1 MRILSRYVLRQ
12 HIAPFTFAVSAL
24 TLLMLLDQLAKQFHK
39 LVGKGLGAG
48 AQFISF
54 MNATMPA
61 LPERAAPAPPHRC
74 DQKHP
79 VCPASRPLGADPT
92 TMLE

>member
-39 LVGKGLGAG
+39 LVGKGLGARVI
-48 AQFISF
+48 AEVFFYSNPFIIAVIVPMAGLF
-54 MNATMPA
+54 
-61 LPERAAPAPPHRC
+61 AAVFTVHAMTNHR
-74 DQKHP
+74 
-79 VCPASRPLGADPT
+79 
-92 TMLE
+92 